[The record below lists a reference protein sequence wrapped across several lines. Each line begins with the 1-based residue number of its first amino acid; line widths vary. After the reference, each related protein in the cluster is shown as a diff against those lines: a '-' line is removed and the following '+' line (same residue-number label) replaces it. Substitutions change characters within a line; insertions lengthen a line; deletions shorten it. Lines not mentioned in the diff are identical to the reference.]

1 MAFGNWEAHIKLH
14 VDAKYMHG
22 TSYHLLFIKGL
33 ALLLKSQVLQE
44 KNDLLVFQRDN

>member
-1 MAFGNWEAHIKLH
+1 MAVGMVVVLVV
-14 VDAKYMHG
+14 VDGCSTTVAA
-22 TSYHLLFIKGL
+22 IEGL